1 MPAKSV
7 LRKETIAAAELLSE
21 LQEAAKPKEI
31 ELDDGE
37 KTVEQFAHEFGLSR
51 KRTSELLIVGV
62 ATGKMT
68 RRKIAMGGVSRWVY
82 KRK

>member
-1 MPAKSV
+1 MRV
-7 LRKETIAAAELLSE
+7 TIGNQSAAELLAE
-21 LQEAAKPKEI
+21 LQAAAKPKDA
-31 ELDDGE
+31 ELADGE

-68 RRKIAMGGVSRWVY
+68 RRKVALNGVSRWVY
-82 KRK
+82 KKK